1 MGIWSHEPVKLWNHG
16 PAKLYVQIPE
26 IRES

>member
-1 MGIWSHEPVKLWNHG
+1 MGIWSHEPAKLWNHG